1 MNIFYE
7 FITVSN
13 FIHTVHRMNLLN
25 EDRNKTNS
33 FSKAAQNIIYYEITL
48 QELLL
53 EKTAD
58 AHTFFLKSSRILRQ
72 SSDQKS

>member
-1 MNIFYE
+1 
-7 FITVSN
+7 
-13 FIHTVHRMNLLN
+13 MNLLN

-58 AHTFFLKSSRILRQ
+58 GHRFFFAEFIKNSQTKFRPKKMKHIKHSAIFVLYYF
-72 SSDQKS
+72 